1 MRIPDS
7 LTAQFLRLLPLL
19 SLTPRVLLR
28 VVLLAGV
35 GLADLFLLSQ
45 RQDIAMASGMRGH
58 DTGQTVVWLLTC
70 RLLPLATAC
79 AATLVLMRVLR
90 SAYQQHA
97 QTQTVLRPLL
107 ARPTLAAPAHLV
119 PLLQTLQLEQRTL
132 LIACEFPVALCYG
145 LLHPRLLVST
155 AALRGLSSP
164 EVEAVLR
171 HEQVHLRRHDPLR
184 RLLVRALTEALPLPA
199 LQDIAHAVPL
209 AQELAADRAVLAAVG
224 PEALSGALL
233 KVGDALDSLQ
243 APPKGSNTQDW
254 RLAVGAFSA
263 IDIRIDQILGAPIP
277 GQPGAAGI
285 ALPLLVLVLLASGP
299 LLCLLLPFPTPIF
312 WAGGVLTIA
321 SWQRLR
327 LLTGLITHH
336 GP

>member
-1 MRIPDS
+1 MWTPNS
-7 LTAQFLRLLPLL
+7 LTARFPRRLRP
-19 SLTPRVLLR
+19 TPHVLLR
-28 VVLLAGV
+28 VVLLASV

-45 RQDIAMASGMRGH
+45 RQDMSMASGMRGH
-58 DTGQTVVWLLTC
+58 DTGHTVVWLLTC
-70 RLLPLATAC
+70 RLLPLANAC
-79 AATLVLMRVLR
+79 AGTLMLLRMLR
-90 SAYQQHA
+90 SARRQHA
-97 QTQTVLRPLL
+97 QTQAVLRPLL
-107 ARPTLAAPAHLV
+107 ARPPLAAPARLV
-119 PLLQTLQLEQRTL
+119 PLLRTLQLEQRML
-132 LIACEFPVALCYG
+132 LIACDCPVALCYG

-243 APPKGSNTQDW
+243 EPSAGPNTREWQ
-254 RLAVGAFSA
+254 LAIGAFSA
-263 IDIRIDQILGAPIP
+263 IDARIDQILGAPIP
-277 GQPGAAGI
+277 GQLGAAGT
-285 ALPLLVLVLLASGP
+285 ALPLLVVVLLASGP
-299 LLCLLLPFPTPIF
+299 LLCLLLPFPTPVF
-312 WAGGVLTIA
+312 WVGGVLAIA

-327 LLTGLITHH
+327 LLTGLLTRQ
-336 GP
+336 GL